1 MSRSKNTYLLF
12 SPFAIRFVFA
22 SERQQVQSHNFYYFS
37 DNTLNTKK
45 KQKIPQLKCLSIYD
59 THCVME
65 YLAERSRQ
73 KTRC

>member
-1 MSRSKNTYLLF
+1 MSRSKYTYLLF

-45 KQKIPQLKCLSIYD
+45 KNKKYRSSNVCQFM
-59 THCVME
+59 THTV
-65 YLAERSRQ
+65 
-73 KTRC
+73 